1 MCNILNNLLDS
12 LETEEMKT
20 RLSLLLKLSVHLV
33 GISNVLEVLESTFKD
48 SLSAQLHDLQL
59 LQENILKA
67 KQVWL
72 LTGMS
77 C

>member
-1 MCNILNNLLDS
+1 MLDN

-33 GISNVLEVLESTFKD
+33 GISNVLEVLELSFKD

-72 LTGMS
+72 LTGLS

>member
-1 MCNILNNLLDS
+1 
-12 LETEEMKT
+12 MKT

-33 GISNVLEVLESTFKD
+33 GISNVLEVLESSFKD

-72 LTGMS
+72 LTGLS

>member
-72 LTGMS
+72 LTGLS

>member
-1 MCNILNNLLDS
+1 LLDN

-33 GISNVLEVLESTFKD
+33 GISNVLEVLELSFKD

-72 LTGMS
+72 LTGLS

>member
-1 MCNILNNLLDS
+1 LLDN
-12 LETEEMKT
+12 LEAEEMKT

-33 GISNVLEVLESTFKD
+33 GISNVLEVLELSFKD

-72 LTGMS
+72 LTGLS

>member
-1 MCNILNNLLDS
+1 LLDN

-20 RLSLLLKLSVHLV
+20 RLSLLLKLSVHLA
-33 GISNVLEVLESTFKD
+33 GISNVLEVLESSFKD
-48 SLSAQLHDLQL
+48 SLSARLHDLQL
-59 LQENILKA
+59 LQESISKA

-72 LTGMS
+72 LKGLS

>member
-1 MCNILNNLLDS
+1 
-12 LETEEMKT
+12 
-20 RLSLLLKLSVHLV
+20 LSLLLKLSVHLV
-33 GISNVLEVLESTFKD
+33 GISNVLEVLELSFKD

-72 LTGMS
+72 LTGLS